1 MKWNILV
8 STFKL
13 YLYKLKKNRYETKK
27 FNDCTGYNFYCIRFS
42 SCVDESDNI
51 VPQPVNIEEPAAT
64 IGNEAEDHGP
74 MWQAI

>member
-1 MKWNILV
+1 MKLRNSMIVLGIIFTA
-8 STFKL
+8 S
-13 YLYKLKKNRYETKK
+13 
-27 FNDCTGYNFYCIRFS
+27 GFS

-74 MWQAI
+74 M